1 MKQIMVKEFRMW
13 AILAL
18 LAMLLFLGGCS
29 IVAEPSA
36 QCAEKYWERDADD
49 LQTMVQ
55 WLQNTGYQFFS
66 FDRFDDFALA
76 DLEHVPLDE
85 LDETIR
91 PTLERLFDKRYQVII
106 LDREENSIQFE
117 FWSNFQQQG
126 CGLLYAIDPAKPAR
140 TQYMM
145 QCEPLTEA
153 QWYYYFTDA
162 NEWRVEQTRG
172 AN

>member
-1 MKQIMVKEFRMW
+1 MVKEFRMW

-18 LAMLLFLGGCS
+18 IAMLLSLGGCS

-36 QCAEKYWERDADD
+36 QCAEKYWQRDADD
-49 LQTMVQ
+49 LH
-55 WLQNTGYQFFS
+55 TGYRFFS

-76 DLEHVPLDE
+76 DLEHIPLDE
-85 LDETIR
+85 IDETIR

-117 FWSNFQQQG
+117 FWSSFQQQG
-126 CGLLYAIDPAKPAR
+126 CGLLYAIDPAKPAK

-153 QWYYYFTDA
+153 QWSYYFTDA
-162 NEWRVEQTRG
+162 NAWRVGQARG
-172 AN
+172 AD

>member
-1 MKQIMVKEFRMW
+1 MAKELRMW

-18 LAMLLFLGGCS
+18 IAMLLSLGGCS

-49 LQTMVQ
+49 LQAMVQ
-55 WLQNTGYQFFS
+55 WLQNTGYRFFS

-76 DLEHVPLDE
+76 DLEHILLDE

-106 LDREENSIQFE
+106 LGN
-117 FWSNFQQQG
+117 
-126 CGLLYAIDPAKPAR
+126 L
-140 TQYMM
+140 
-145 QCEPLTEA
+145 
-153 QWYYYFTDA
+153 
-162 NEWRVEQTRG
+162 
-172 AN
+172 

>member
-1 MKQIMVKEFRMW
+1 MTHEGIKTQTSVGQ
-13 AILAL
+13 
-18 LAMLLFLGGCS
+18 ML
-29 IVAEPSA
+29 IV
-36 QCAEKYWERDADD
+36 
-49 LQTMVQ
+49 
-55 WLQNTGYQFFS
+55 G
-66 FDRFDDFALA
+66 
-76 DLEHVPLDE
+76 
-85 LDETIR
+85 IR
-91 PTLERLFDKRYQVII
+91 IKM
-106 LDREENSIQFE
+106 IQFE

-145 QCEPLTEA
+145 QREPLTEA